1 MMATDSSAARPKEV
15 WDKLYIESKDVWT
28 KKAVACEILKFYDV
42 ITNGKENLKVLF
54 PLCGKTEA
62 LLYFAEKGHRVVGIE
77 WSEVAVK
84 MFFQENNL
92 SYSCQ
97 TRNISGTDIPVFTA
111 NDKDITIYCANIFSF
126 ENENLGG
133 FDCIYNYGSVDSI
146 SKDDHA
152 KYANI
157 MAAFTKPG
165 GRMLLSIFDY
175 DYSEHPF
182 PPFAVTQEE
191 VISLYSSSFEIPKV
205 LQELDASK
213 TAEIFE
219 LTPDGVFP
227 VMTFSR
233 MSWKVLLLI
242 LYN

>member
-1 MMATDSSAARPKEV
+1 MASPSPAPPKPV
-15 WDKLYIESKDVWT
+15 WDKLYTESKDQWT
-28 KKAVACEILKFYDV
+28 KKAADCELIKFYDV
-42 ITNGKENLKVLF
+42 LTNGKEDLSVLL
-54 PLCGKTEA
+54 PLCGKTEV

-133 FDCIYNYGSVDSI
+133 FDCICDHGSIGSI
-146 SKDDHA
+146 DEKA

-157 MAAFTKPG
+157 MSAFTKPG
-165 GRMLLSIFDY
+165 GRMLLSIFDF
-175 DYSEHPF
+175 DYSEHPG
-182 PPFAVTQEE
+182 PFAVTQED
-191 VISLYSSSFEIPKV
+191 VISLYGKSFEIPKV
-205 LQELDASK
+205 LQELDASA

-219 LTPDGVFP
+219 ITSPNSIFP
-227 VMTFSR
+227 VLTFSR
-233 MSWKVLLLI
+233 MSWKFLLLI
-242 LYN
+242 KKN

>member
-1 MMATDSSAARPKEV
+1 MATPEAISRGKFDAM
-15 WDKLYIESKDVWT
+15 YTESKDQWT
-28 KKAVACEILKFYDV
+28 KKAADRELFKFYDV
-42 ITNGKENLKVLF
+42 LTNGKENLSVLL
-54 PLCGKTEA
+54 PLCGKTDV
-62 LLYFAEKGHRVVGIE
+62 LLYFAEKGHKVVGIE
-77 WSEVAVK
+77 WSEVGVK
-84 MFFQENNL
+84 QFFQENNL

-133 FDCIYNYGSVDSI
+133 FDCIC
-146 SKDDHA
+146 DHA
-152 KYANI
+152 SIGCFIKDEKAKYVNI
-157 MAAFTKPG
+157 MAAFAKPG

-191 VISLYSSSFEIPKV
+191 VISLYSSNFEIPKI

-219 LTPDGVFP
+219 LAPDGVFP
-227 VMTFSR
+227 VTTFSR
-233 MSWKVLLLI
+233 MSWKILFLI
-242 LYN
+242 KRN

>member
-1 MMATDSSAARPKEV
+1 MYT
-15 WDKLYIESKDVWT
+15 ESKDQWT
-28 KKAVACEILKFYDV
+28 KKAADCELFKFYDV
-42 ITNGKENLKVLF
+42 ITNGKENLSVLL

-84 MFFQENNL
+84 MFFQKNNL

-126 ENENLGG
+126 EYENLGG
-133 FDCIYNYGSVDSI
+133 FDCICDHGSIGSI
-146 SKDDHA
+146 NKDDRA
-152 KYANI
+152 KYANVI
-157 MAAFTKPG
+157 GTFTKPG

-191 VISLYSSSFEIPKV
+191 VTSLYSSSFEIPEV

-213 TAEIFE
+213 TAEIYE

-233 MSWKVLLLI
+233 MSWKFLFLI
-242 LYN
+242 KQS

>member
-1 MMATDSSAARPKEV
+1 MATPDASISKGKFDEM
-15 WDKLYIESKDVWT
+15 YTESKDQWT
-28 KKAVACEILKFYDV
+28 KEAADRELLKFYDV
-42 ITNGKENLKVLF
+42 LTNGKENLSVLL
-54 PLCGKTEA
+54 PLCGKTEV

-97 TRNISGTDIPVFTA
+97 TRNISSTDIPVFTA

-126 ENENLGG
+126 EYENLGG
-133 FDCIYNYGSVDSI
+133 FDCICDHASIGCI
-146 SKDDHA
+146 SKDDTA

-165 GRMLLSIFDY
+165 GRMLLSICDY
-175 DYSEHPF
+175 DYSEHPY
-182 PPFAVTQEE
+182 PLFAVTQEE
-191 VISLYSSSFEIPKV
+191 VTSLYSSSFEIPKV

-219 LTPDGVFP
+219 LTPDGGFP
-227 VMTFSR
+227 VTTFSR
-233 MSWKVLLLI
+233 MSWKILFLI
-242 LYN
+242 KRN

>member
-1 MMATDSSAARPKEV
+1 MATAGITTSKLEF
-15 WDKLYIESKDVWT
+15 DKIYIESKDVWT
-28 KKAVACEILKFYDV
+28 KNASDRELIKFYDV
-42 ITNGKENLKVLF
+42 ITNGKENLSVFL
-54 PLCGKTEA
+54 PLCGKTEV

-111 NDKDITIYCANIFSF
+111 NEKDITIYCANIFSF

-133 FDCIYNYGSVDSI
+133 FDCICDHASI
-146 SKDDHA
+146 GALSKDDHA

-157 MAAFTKPG
+157 MTAFTKPG

-182 PPFAVTQEE
+182 PPFAVTQKE
-191 VISLYSSSFEIPKV
+191 VTSLYSSSFEIPKV

-219 LTPDGVFP
+219 LAPDGVFP
-227 VMTFSR
+227 VITFSR
-233 MSWKVLLLI
+233 MSWKFLLLI
-242 LYN
+242 KRS

>member
-1 MMATDSSAARPKEV
+1 MATPGASLSKGKFDEM
-15 WDKLYIESKDVWT
+15 YTESKDHWT
-28 KKAVACEILKFYDV
+28 KKAVDCELIKFYDV
-42 ITNGKENLKVLF
+42 IVNGKENLSVLL
-54 PLCGKTEA
+54 PLCGKTEV

-97 TRNISGTDIPVFTA
+97 TRNISSTDIPVFTA

-133 FDCIYNYGSVDSI
+133 FDCIWDHASI
-146 SKDDHA
+146 GCFSKDEKA
-152 KYANI
+152 KYVNI

-191 VISLYSSSFEIPKV
+191 VTTLYSSSFETPKV

-219 LTPDGVFP
+219 FSPNFP
-227 VMTFSR
+227 VTTFSR
-233 MSWKVLLLI
+233 MSWKILFLI
-242 LYN
+242 KQN